1 MLFRSRVDL
10 HELDAEGAAEVCDR
24 VAATG
29 ALERVRA
36 DARGRVETA
45 KHALVTSGLRREQ
58 RQLLDLV
65 ADGVV
70 ERYS

>member
-1 MLFRSRVDL
+1 VDL
-10 HELDAEGAAEVCDR
+10 HELDAAGAEEICDR

-29 ALERVRA
+29 ALDAVRA
-36 DARGRVETA
+36 DARARVKTA
-45 KHALVTSGLRREQ
+45 KRALATSGLRPEQ
-58 RQLLDLV
+58 RQLLELV